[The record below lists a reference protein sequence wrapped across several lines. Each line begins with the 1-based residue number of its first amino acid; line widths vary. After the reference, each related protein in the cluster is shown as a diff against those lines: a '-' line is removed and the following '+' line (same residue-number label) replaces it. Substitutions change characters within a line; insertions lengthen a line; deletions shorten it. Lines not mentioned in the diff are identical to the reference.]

1 MKKITQE
8 KLLSSERFF
17 GQGILTEDFIDQ
29 SIDKVLKKGSYICKN
44 LLTNN
49 LNLIKIRK
57 YETLTIFNRNPIVSS
72 NQTFNIE

>member
-29 SIDKVLKKGSYICKN
+29 SIDKVLKKLKKIFKN
-44 LLTNN
+44 WEINSQHQQQRT
-49 LNLIKIRK
+49 IR
-57 YETLTIFNRNPIVSS
+57 I
-72 NQTFNIE
+72 

>member
-29 SIDKVLKKGSYICKN
+29 SIDKVLKKVEKN
-44 LLTNN
+44 IQKLADKFQ
-49 LNLIKIRK
+49 I
-57 YETLTIFNRNPIVSS
+57 
-72 NQTFNIE
+72 

>member
-29 SIDKVLKKGSYICKN
+29 SIDKVLKKLK
-44 LLTNN
+44 
-49 LNLIKIRK
+49 K
-57 YETLTIFNRNPIVSS
+57 YSKTGR
-72 NQTFNIE
+72 